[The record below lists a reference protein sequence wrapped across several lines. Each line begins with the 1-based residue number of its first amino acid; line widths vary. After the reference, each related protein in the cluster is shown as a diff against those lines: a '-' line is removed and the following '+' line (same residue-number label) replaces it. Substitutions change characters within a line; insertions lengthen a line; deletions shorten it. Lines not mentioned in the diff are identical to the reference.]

1 MKNTYVTGFIG
12 SERYELGSK
21 LAEEKGMEL
30 VVLDK
35 FIEEID
41 GRSVMRIIMLMGE
54 HEYRNKEYEAL
65 EELSKK
71 EGLVVVCGDGAL
83 FDEMCAE
90 LMEQGDI
97 VIADSDRSAEELWQ
111 NAKDDKSI
119 PYAFM
124 QFAAENEKRATFF
137 KMYDQR
143 KPIYDKYL

>member
-1 MKNTYVTGFIG
+1 MKNIYVTGFIG
-12 SERYELGSK
+12 SDRYGLGSK

-124 QFAAENEKRATFF
+124 QFAAEDEKRSTFF

>member
-71 EGLVVVCGDGAL
+71 EGLVVVCGDGVL

-124 QFAAENEKRATFF
+124 QFASEDEKRETFF
-137 KMYDQR
+137 KMYEQR
-143 KPIYDKYL
+143 RAIYEKYQ